1 MQVHGK
7 NKRKALPAEM
17 NSSNFTISKG
27 LDIPISGAPEQ
38 SIRSGNS
45 VTEVALLGADYV
57 GLKPTMKVR
66 VGDQV
71 AGGQLLFIDKKNPG
85 VRFTAPAPGK
95 VTAIH
100 RGPRRRFESLVIKLE
115 GEERRFFTSPC
126 PAPELLPAA
135 ETIKEILIE
144 SGQWTALRTRPY
156 GKVPAP
162 APKAKA
168 ASLFITAI
176 DTEPLA
182 PNPAVI
188 INGHRNDFILGLNVL
203 QLLTAKTFLCCSQD
217 INIRRSDHPNIE
229 VAHFSGPHPAGLAST
244 HIHFLDPICSGK
256 EVWHI
261 GYQDVIAVG
270 HLFRTGQ
277 LWEERVIALTGPSM
291 QQPRLIKTLVGA
303 SVLELSQNEL
313 ADPQA
318 RLIAGSVL
326 NGHRMGEENV
336 HGYLGRY
343 QQQICALPEKDG
355 SGLLNWLRP
364 GGDRYSSLPIFLSA
378 FTEAT
383 KKNGE
388 ADTKFPLSTASW
400 GGERAI
406 LPMGSYEKVMPLNL
420 IATSLL
426 KAIATGNTE
435 KAAALGCLELI
446 EEDLALCSFVCP
458 GKNNF
463 GPMLREVLTRIEEDG

>member
-17 NSSNFTISKG
+17 NCTDFTITKG
-27 LDIPISGAPEQ
+27 LDIPISGTPEQ
-38 SIRSGNS
+38 TIQEGNP
-45 VTEVALLGADYV
+45 VTEVALLGFDYV

-85 VRFTAPAPGK
+85 VCFTAPAPGR
-95 VTAIH
+95 VIAIH
-100 RGPRRRFESLVIKLE
+100 RGPRRRFESLVIQLE
-115 GEERRFFTSPC
+115 GEERLSFTPPC
-126 PAPELLPAA
+126 PASKDLPDTAA
-135 ETIKEILIE
+135 IKNILIQ
-144 SGQWTALRTRPY
+144 SGQWAALRTRPY
-156 GKVPAP
+156 GKVPSPTAE
-162 APKAKA
+162 A

-182 PNPAVI
+182 ANPAII
-188 INGHRNDFILGLNVL
+188 INEYQDDFLLGLHAL
-203 QLLTAKTFLCCSQD
+203 HSLTPKTFLCCEPGAALPRYD
-217 INIRRSDHPNIE
+217 LANLE
-229 VAHFSGPHPAGLAST
+229 VATFSGPHPASLAST
-244 HIHFLDPICSGK
+244 HIHLLDPIHSGK

-261 GYQDVIAVG
+261 GYQNVIAVG

-277 LWEERVIALTGPSM
+277 LWEERIIALTGPSM
-291 QQPRLIKTLVGA
+291 QHPRLIKTRAGA
-303 SVLELSQNEL
+303 SVLELCQDEIT
-313 ADPQA
+313 DPQT
-318 RLIAGSVL
+318 RLIAGSIL
-326 NGHRMGEENV
+326 NGHGMGEENV

-364 GGDRYSSLPIFLSA
+364 GGNRYSYLPIFLSA
-378 FTEAT
+378 FT
-383 KKNGE
+383 KKTG
-388 ADTKFPLSTASW
+388 TTFPLSTASW
-400 GGERAI
+400 GGKRAI

-420 IATSLL
+420 IATALL

-435 KAAALGCLELI
+435 KSAALGCLELI

-463 GPMLREVLTRIEEDG
+463 GLMLREVLNRIEEDG

>member
-1 MQVHGK
+1 MDST
-7 NKRKALPAEM
+7 LM
-17 NSSNFTISKG
+17 DFTITKG
-27 LDIPISGAPEQ
+27 LDIPISGTPEQ
-38 SIRSGNS
+38 SIQAGNP
-45 VTEVALLGADYV
+45 VTEVALLGFDYV
-57 GLKPTMKVR
+57 GLKPTMKIR

-71 AGGQLLFIDKKNPG
+71 TAGQLLFTDKKNPG
-85 VRFTAPAPGK
+85 VRFTSPAPGK
-95 VTAIH
+95 VKAIH
-100 RGPRRRFESLVIKLE
+100 RGPRRRFESLVIELE
-115 GEERRFFTSPC
+115 GEERLSFTPPC
-126 PAPELLPAA
+126 PTPKDLPDTDA
-135 ETIKEILIE
+135 IKDILIQ

-156 GKVPAP
+156 GKVPSPDAE
-162 APKAKA
+162 A

-176 DTEPLA
+176 DSQPLA
-182 PNPAVI
+182 ADPAVI
-188 INGHRNDFILGLNVL
+188 INEYRGDFILGMNAL
-203 QLLTAKTFLCCSQD
+203 QSLTAKTFLCCSQG

-229 VAHFSGPHPAGLAST
+229 VAYFSGPHPSGLAST
-244 HIHFLDPICSGK
+244 HIHLLDPVCSDK

-270 HLFRTGQ
+270 HLFRTGK
-277 LWEERVIALTGPSM
+277 LWEERVVALTGPSM
-291 QQPRLIKTLVGA
+291 QRPRLIKTLAGA
-303 SVLELSQNEL
+303 SVLELCQNEI

-326 NGHRMGEENV
+326 NGHGMGEENV

-378 FTEAT
+378 FT
-383 KKNGE
+383 KKAG
-388 ADTKFPLSTASW
+388 TKFPLSTASW

-406 LPMGSYEKVMPLNL
+406 LPMGTYEKVMPLNL

-426 KAIATGNTE
+426 KSIATGNTE
-435 KAAALGCLELI
+435 KAASLGCLELI

-463 GPMLREVLTRIEEDG
+463 GLMLREVLSRIEEDG